1 MSSGYSFEP
10 ELTPAVQ
17 VSPQFPGFRVA
28 WVCLLF
34 YGIRGCMSYR
44 PCHRRSDRLGVS
56 VSRCSNLDAELGTSG
71 LQMLLNARHFSSAT
85 HTMSRLS
92 NSLKA
97 LINAPAARPSTVP
110 APPDISS
117 VFRKIAQTAQAKNVS
132 QPSWLAL
139 SVRRTQPSALQR
151 ERSS

>member
-1 MSSGYSFEP
+1 MSSGFSFEP
-10 ELTPAVQ
+10 ELIPAMQ

-28 WVCLLF
+28 WGLLGF
-34 YGIRGCMSYR
+34 FTEYEGIFRIAGVIDA
-44 PCHRRSDRLGVS
+44 PTVS
-56 VSRCSNLDAELGTSG
+56 VSRCSNLDADSGTSG
-71 LQMLLNARHFSSAT
+71 LQMLNARHFSSAT

-110 APPDISS
+110 APPNISS

-139 SVRRTQPSALQR
+139 SVRRNQPSALQQK
-151 ERSS
+151 RSS